1 MNRLAVFLRRWL
13 PADPHLWIAFVAAAV
28 FLLTEILHWLPWF
41 HVEVPV
47 MGVLIVIMICILML
61 VADRLKEADQARENT
76 EKLHRIANYVSDLK
90 GVALRTRPS
99 TPEEYEYLWGGFT
112 GNYYVYN
119 PSYRVDEDTG
129 EKEIVNILSRRYQ
142 DPRFVKAQYLFL
154 TKDIAGQND
163 LRTFCRL
170 MTGVERHCPDV
181 VNKIQIKQISKKAA
195 SSAPEMYLGTRRG
208 ERVCVLEL
216 KGPTLGKQHGTSHY
230 YLIIHDEKVI
240 EHYLVDHFQ
249 PAWDDATAEKV
260 EVWK

>member
-142 DPRFVKAQYLFL
+142 DPRFVKAQYF
-154 TKDIAGQND
+154 
-163 LRTFCRL
+163 
-170 MTGVERHCPDV
+170 
-181 VNKIQIKQISKKAA
+181 
-195 SSAPEMYLGTRRG
+195 
-208 ERVCVLEL
+208 
-216 KGPTLGKQHGTSHY
+216 
-230 YLIIHDEKVI
+230 
-240 EHYLVDHFQ
+240 
-249 PAWDDATAEKV
+249 
-260 EVWK
+260 